1 MKKVYKKWSVI
12 KLRSGEEI
20 TTEIT
25 ETEYSWHDTIEIS
38 DSDIAADFPKAIKI
52 GKTQQLVIKPSDI
65 LYIINHSLT
74 KEVEDDELGE

>member
-12 KLRSGEEI
+12 TLRSGEEI

-25 ETEYSWHDTIEIS
+25 ETEYSWLDTIEIS
-38 DSDIAADFPKAIKI
+38 DSDVATDLPKAIEI

-65 LYIINHSLT
+65 LYIINHSVT